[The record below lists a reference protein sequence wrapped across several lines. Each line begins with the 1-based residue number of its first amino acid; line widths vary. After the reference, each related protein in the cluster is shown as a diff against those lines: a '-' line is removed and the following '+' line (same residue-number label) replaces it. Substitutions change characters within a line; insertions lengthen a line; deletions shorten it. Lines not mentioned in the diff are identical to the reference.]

1 MVTGPGEEHK
11 DDRGIHSSY
20 QGAIESQANIP
31 HKEENMMGRFRP
43 QIALGIICATL
54 FSCLGLWI
62 GLQLEAV
69 EIITAIIGGLFGFLG
84 GVSLKVLENE

>member
-31 HKEENMMGRFRP
+31 HKEENMKIRP
-43 QIALGIICATL
+43 QIILAILVLGMISGISLFQEGDQYIAVVTGCTGGIIALGMKL
-54 FSCLGLWI
+54 LDG
-62 GLQLEAV
+62 E
-69 EIITAIIGGLFGFLG
+69 
-84 GVSLKVLENE
+84 